1 MGANQQNYTEK
12 RTQSRDVYGILG
24 AILVGGNMT
33 IHRHRF
39 HGDPERFEEIAAFVL
54 ERYGKRIRYIAD
66 VAGGQGML
74 SRMLNK
80 KGYESEVIDPR
91 GYTLKGVPSR
101 TEEYK
106 SDMAD
111 YYDLVIGLHP
121 DEAIREVAQSA
132 LVRPTLLVPCCNF
145 WDRTTK
151 LGREELLKAIEKYY
165 DENGISYERIVLNFK
180 GPHNIALVSEPKAA

>member
-1 MGANQQNYTEK
+1 M
-12 RTQSRDVYGILG
+12 S
-24 AILVGGNMT
+24 

-39 HGDPERFEEIAAFVL
+39 HGDPSRFEVIADFVL
-54 ERYGKRIRYIAD
+54 DKYGKKIKHIVD

-80 KGYESEVIDPR
+80 KNYESEVIDPR

-111 YYDLVIGLHP
+111 YYDLIIGLHP

-132 LVRPTLLVPCCNF
+132 LIRPTLLVPCCNF
-145 WDRTTK
+145 WDREKK
-151 LGREELLKAIEKYY
+151 LGRDALLEAIEKYY
-165 DENGISYERIVLNFK
+165 DENGIKYERITFNFK
-180 GPHNIALVSEPKAA
+180 GPHNIGLVSEPLK

>member
-1 MGANQQNYTEK
+1 M
-12 RTQSRDVYGILG
+12 S
-24 AILVGGNMT
+24 
-33 IHRHRF
+33 IHRHKF
-39 HGDPERFEEIAAFVL
+39 HGDPDRFEVIADFVSD
-54 ERYGKRIRYIAD
+54 RYGKKIKHIAD

-80 KGYESEVIDPR
+80 KNYESEVINPR
-91 GYTLKGVPSR
+91 GYTLKGVASR
-101 TEEYK
+101 EEEYK

-121 DEAIREVAQSA
+121 DEAIRPVAESA

-145 WDRTTK
+145 CDRTQK

-165 DENGISYERIVLNFK
+165 DEDSVFHERITFNFK
-180 GPHNIALVSEPKAA
+180 GPHNIGLISKPSAK

>member
-1 MGANQQNYTEK
+1 MLCK
-12 RTQSRDVYGILG
+12 
-24 AILVGGNMT
+24 MT
-33 IHRHRF
+33 SLHRHKF
-39 HGDPERFEEIAAFVL
+39 HGDSKRFEIIADFIVDK
-54 ERYGKRIRYIAD
+54 YGRKVKYIAD

-91 GYTLKGVPSR
+91 GWTLKGVLSR

-121 DEAIREVAQSA
+121 DEAISEVGKSA
-132 LVRPTLLVPCCNF
+132 LIRPTLLIPCCNF
-145 WDRTTK
+145 WDRKKK
-151 LGREELLKAIEKYY
+151 LGRDALLEAIENFYK
-165 DENGISYERIVLNFK
+165 ENSVKYERITFDFK
-180 GPHNIALVSEPKAA
+180 GPHNIAILSKPH